1 VEFGHNSID
10 LLQVRSLQFSPV
22 QFNLC
27 VVNPALGSR
36 VMWLLFMVTAGVVMV
51 IDFRIRVISLTC
63 RLGFGV
69 RFGLES
75 STLGAD
81 IRDGDF
87 ENSSSVNRPS
97 FAACSQSGRDA
108 SCKCPNSGGGG
119 KCLLY
124 LRSATRRRWRTI
136 GRKRINVS
144 YTLRDVTAETAS
156 SAVHAVQSLHSSPP
170 SVGRRPN
177 LTAAMLT
184 RPPRDT
190 RPPPTATV
198 QPKVSIKCN
207 RTKTLQFSEFLL
219 RLFTYSYESVMGR
232 A

>member
-1 VEFGHNSID
+1 MCCEPCF
-10 LLQVRSLQFSPV
+10 
-22 QFNLC
+22 
-27 VVNPALGSR
+27 R
-36 VMWLLFMVTAGVVMV
+36 VWSHGVTVYGYGMV
-51 IDFRIRVISLTC
+51 IDFRIRVISLTR

-75 STLGAD
+75 SILGQISA
-81 IRDGDF
+81 IVI
-87 ENSSSVNRPS
+87 SSGYP
-97 FAACSQSGRDA
+97 
-108 SCKCPNSGGGG
+108 GGG

-144 YTLRDVTAETAS
+144 YTLRDVTAQTAS

-170 SVGRRPN
+170 SVGSRPN

-190 RPPPTATV
+190 RPTPTATV
-198 QPKVSIKCN
+198 QPKVSI
-207 RTKTLQFSEFLL
+207 
-219 RLFTYSYESVMGR
+219 
-232 A
+232 

>member
-1 VEFGHNSID
+1 MG
-10 LLQVRSLQFSPV
+10 
-22 QFNLC
+22 
-27 VVNPALGSR
+27 
-36 VMWLLFMVTAGVVMV
+36 LLFMVTAGVGMV
-51 IDFRIRVISLTC
+51 IDFRIRVISLTR
-63 RLGFGV
+63 RLGLGV

-75 STLGAD
+75 SILGAD
-81 IRDGDF
+81 IRDLDF
-87 ENSSSVNRPS
+87 ERV
-97 FAACSQSGRDA
+97 
-108 SCKCPNSGGGG
+108 SGGGG

-184 RPPRDT
+184 MPPRDT
-190 RPPPTATV
+190 RPTPTATV
-198 QPKVSIKCN
+198 QPKVSI
-207 RTKTLQFSEFLL
+207 
-219 RLFTYSYESVMGR
+219 
-232 A
+232 